1 MEVSYMII
9 RLLQAFPIIELP
21 IGDSVKVPGTERQK
35 LTLVLSA
42 ADGCRVTEK
51 RADIMKHCCAI

>member
-1 MEVSYMII
+1 MEVSCTII

-21 IGDSVKVPGTERQK
+21 TGDLVEAPGTERQK

-42 ADGCRVTEK
+42 ADGCRVAVK
-51 RADIMKHCCAI
+51 RGLT